1 MTQYLAY
8 LTGPLDPSNQLDNFN
23 SFVNDINAALTD
35 FVTGNFTTPTIT
47 GGTIDGTA
55 ITGSTVNSSVIGGT
69 TPAAGTFT
77 TLASTGLATLA
88 SAAVTANLTVS
99 GYVLRSVGNALTAA
113 GNNRATA
120 LVLAKEVNNI
130 TTAAASTGALLPT
143 GVIGMRITIFNAGAN
158 AIQVYANGS
167 ETIDG
172 TAGST
177 GVALTNAKRCDYF
190 FTAANTWVSAQLG
203 VVSA

>member
-1 MTQYLAY
+1 MTQFLAY

-23 SFVNDINAALTD
+23 TFVNDINAALD
-35 FVTGNFTTPTIT
+35 AFVAGNFTTPAIT
-47 GGTIDGTA
+47 GGTIDGAA
-55 ITGSTVNSSVIGGT
+55 INTSVIGGV

-88 SAAVTANLTVS
+88 SGTVTANLTIG
-99 GYVLRSVGNALTAA
+99 GYSAFSVGNALTAA

-120 LVLAKEVNNI
+120 LQLAKQVNNV
-130 TTAAASTGALLPT
+130 TTAAASTGVLLPV
-143 GVIGMRITIFNAGAN
+143 GVIGMEIEVYNNGAN
-158 AIQVYANGS
+158 SIQVYGTAS

-177 GVALTNAKRCDYF
+177 GVALANTKRCRYTF
-190 FTAANTWVSAQLG
+190 VAANTWLSAQLG
-203 VVSA
+203 AVSA